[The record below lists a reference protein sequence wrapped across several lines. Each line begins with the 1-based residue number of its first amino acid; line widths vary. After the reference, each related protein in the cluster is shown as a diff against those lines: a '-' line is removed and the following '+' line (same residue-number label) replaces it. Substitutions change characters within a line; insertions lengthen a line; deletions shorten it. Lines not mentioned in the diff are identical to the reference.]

1 MINPL
6 ILRFFYCHHISG
18 KFGDPAQVLI
28 GVTAMDH
35 NAERVQADKRDGTLA
50 EYTLMPTAPVTPAE
64 GLSRIDSAHLVVLM
78 HYIVPFG
85 GLLRGRLAVGE
96 TLVVTCA
103 TGRLWWPKF
112 RPNDLTLD
120 LPASLSQI
128 LLLQTSLI

>member
-1 MINPL
+1 
-6 ILRFFYCHHISG
+6 
-18 KFGDPAQVLI
+18 
-28 GVTAMDH
+28 MDH
-35 NAERVQADKRDGTLA
+35 NAERVQADRRDGTLA
-50 EYTLMPTAPVTPAE
+50 EYTLMSTAAVTPAE

-96 TLVVTCA
+96 TLVVICA

-128 LLLQTSLI
+128 LLLQILWGSILHGFEHI